1 MKQLILGGARSGK
14 SGLAEQQAKHSGKQ
28 VIYIA
33 TADRRYNDAEMD
45 ARIAHHKQQRPSEWP
60 TVEAPI
66 ELAAALQAND
76 SPDHCIL
83 VDCLTLWLT
92 NCLFSDAPDTNTD
105 TDTDTSH
112 NTWVAQR
119 QALLDT
125 LPTLSADIIL
135 VSNEVGWGIVPM
147 GEVNRRFV
155 DETGFLHQAI
165 APLADRVILTAAGL
179 PMVLKGKELHGEQL

>member
-14 SGLAEQQAKHSGKQ
+14 SGQAEQQAKQSGKK

-33 TADRRYNDAEMD
+33 TADRRHNDAEMD
-45 ARIAHHKQQRPSEWP
+45 ARIAHHQQQRPSEWP
-60 TVEAPI
+60 TIEAPI

-92 NCLFSDAPDTNTD
+92 NCLFSDTPNDS
-105 TDTDTSH
+105 TS
-112 NTWVAQR
+112 NTWEAQR
-119 QALLDT
+119 QSLLNT

-179 PMVLKGKELHGEQL
+179 PMVLKGKELKGEPL